1 MKGIAIAVLTDD
13 ESYGR
18 ALARGIAEESERV
31 KVRALCTRNMPDDE
45 FLSQA
50 KELADG
56 GYVLVTD
63 RIIEQPKP
71 DDVLPDGTAALGSS
85 FSLPEHMLILSEER
99 TCCHLSC
106 MPKLSPVREIF
117 SRIKEIFLNVTGTE
131 FFRAEAEEEKV
142 IGFFAETGGC
152 GVTAAAVVLSR
163 WLALSSDKPVLYVNA
178 GPKDDYAYYLRP
190 TTGSVDQYRPKKELL
205 FHIIEKLPWNLEKY
219 CFKDS
224 FAVHCLKPEP
234 EGNCLSAREYLEKF
248 LAAVTEKK
256 YFQYIVTDGM
266 RSGAENLC
274 DMRIGVCSSPDKR
287 SVFYEGDEDFATI
300 YNFAAEE
307 ISDEPLRIYIPPDEE
322 SFQPSEKG
330 IDISMEGIFA
340 ARLRDM
346 CRKILAETDG
356 LADTLADTLS
366 DELSVFVE
374 KKQLQ

>member
-248 LAAVTEKK
+248 LAHHT
-256 YFQYIVTDGM
+256 
-266 RSGAENLC
+266 
-274 DMRIGVCSSPDKR
+274 
-287 SVFYEGDEDFATI
+287 
-300 YNFAAEE
+300 
-307 ISDEPLRIYIPPDEE
+307 
-322 SFQPSEKG
+322 
-330 IDISMEGIFA
+330 
-340 ARLRDM
+340 
-346 CRKILAETDG
+346 LAEYG
-356 LADTLADTLS
+356 ICGS
-366 DELSVFVE
+366 DPGSIFSGR
-374 KKQLQ
+374 